1 MIAVIAGS
9 NRPGSKTLKVA
20 TVVRRHVD
28 ELGEDLR
35 FINLADLP
43 PEIFAPTSY
52 ASKPTSFGA
61 FQSAV
66 LEADGII
73 TVVPEY
79 NGSFPGVLKYFIDML
94 EFPASLYQKPA
105 AFIGL
110 STSGWGSVR
119 AVEQLEMVFQYRQ
132 AHLFGRRCFIPD
144 IGEVLDAS
152 GHIRDGVLADRLRR
166 TVSEFIRF
174 CRDLRHESE

>member
-9 NRPGSKTLKVA
+9 NRPGSKTLEVA
-20 TVVRRHVD
+20 TLVRRQID
-28 ELGEDLR
+28 ELGEHLR
-35 FINLADLP
+35 FIDLADLP
-43 PEIFAPTSY
+43 LEIFAPTSY
-52 ASKPTSFGA
+52 ASRPPSFGA
-61 FQSAV
+61 FQAAV

-94 EFPASLYQKPA
+94 EFPASLYEKPA

-110 STSGWGSVR
+110 SASRWGAVR

-152 GHIRDGVLADRLRR
+152 GRLKDEVLADRLGR
-166 TVSEFIRF
+166 TVRDFIRF
-174 CRDLRHESE
+174 CRDLRR